1 MNPADRERHWMA
13 LMEQSLAGDSTAYH
27 ELLVLLT
34 AALRSAIR
42 GRARSVGVDVEDIVQ
57 ETLLA
62 LHLKRATWSS
72 GTPVA
77 PWVAAIARNKLI
89 DVLRRRGHRT
99 QVSLESVV
107 DTLWSDDDDSGA
119 GALDVQLLL
128 GELTERQ
135 REVVQSVSLEG
146 YSARETAARLCMT
159 EGSVRVT
166 LHRSLKILAATFGK
180 VRDEN

>member
-1 MNPADRERHWMA
+1 MA
-13 LMEQSLAGDSTAYH
+13 LMEQSLEGDSAAYH

-34 AALRSAIR
+34 AALRSAVR

-62 LHLKRATWSS
+62 LHLKRATWVP

-77 PWVAAIARNKLI
+77 RWVAAIARNKLI
-89 DVLRRRGHRT
+89 DLLRRRGHRT
-99 QVSLESVV
+99 EVSLESVIE
-107 DTLWSDDDDSGA
+107 TLWNDDEDSGA
-119 GALDVQLLL
+119 GVLDVQQLL
-128 GELTERQ
+128 GELSERQ
-135 REVVQSVSLEG
+135 REVVKAVSLEG
-146 YSARETAARLCMT
+146 YSARETAERLRMT

-166 LHRSLKILAATFGK
+166 LHRSLKILAATLGK

>member
-1 MNPADRERHWMA
+1 MNSADRERHWTA
-13 LMEQSLAGDSTAYH
+13 LMERSLEGDFAAYH

-34 AALRSAIR
+34 VALRSAVS
-42 GRARSVGVDVEDIVQ
+42 GRARAVGVDAEDIVQ

-62 LHLKRATWSS
+62 LHLKRGTWAL

-77 PWVAAIARNKLI
+77 PWVAAIARHKLI
-89 DVLRRRGHRT
+89 DVLRRRGDRT
-99 QVSLESVV
+99 EVSLESVV
-107 DTLWSDDDDSGA
+107 DTLWNDAEDNGA
-119 GALDVQLLL
+119 GALDVQQLL
-128 GELTERQ
+128 GGLSQRQ
-135 REVVQSVSLEG
+135 RDVVQAVSLDG
-146 YSARETAARLCMT
+146 YSARETAARLRMT

>member
-1 MNPADRERHWMA
+1 MNSADRERHWMA
-13 LMEQSLAGDSTAYH
+13 LMERSLAGDSGAYH

-34 AALRSAIR
+34 AALRSVVR
-42 GRARSVGVDVEDIVQ
+42 RRARAVGVDVEDIVQ

-62 LHLKRATWSS
+62 LHLKRATWVP

-89 DVLRRRGHRT
+89 DVLRRRGQRT

-107 DTLWSDDDDSGA
+107 ENLCREDDDSGA
-119 GALDVQLLL
+119 GAFDVQRLL
-128 GELTERQ
+128 GELSERQ
-135 REVVQSVSLEG
+135 REVVQAVSLDG
-146 YSARETAARLCMT
+146 YSARETAARLHMT
-159 EGSVRVT
+159 EGGVRVT
-166 LHRSLKILAATFGK
+166 LHRSLKVLAATFGK